1 MKITR
6 TNRYQVTHATRAI
19 YGPGWF
25 VVFDVTGVTDSV
37 FVQGEENAYWLRDTL
52 RAASARR
59 NFKVV
64 A

>member
-1 MKITR
+1 MNITR
-6 TNRYQVTHATRAI
+6 ANRYQVTHATPAI

-25 VVFDVTGVTDSV
+25 VVYDVTGVVDSQ
-37 FVQGEENAYWLRDTL
+37 FVRGYENAKWLRDTL